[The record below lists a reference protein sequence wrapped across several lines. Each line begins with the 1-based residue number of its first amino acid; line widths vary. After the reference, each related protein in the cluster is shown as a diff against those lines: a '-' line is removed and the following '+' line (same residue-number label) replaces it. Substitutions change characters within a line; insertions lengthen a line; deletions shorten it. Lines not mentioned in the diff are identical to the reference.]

1 MNSDPLPPRKGGG
14 RRLVVLLLA
23 VAGGVVAAQSP
34 AWASAMGTAAVLYTL
49 MSTGNPNRR
58 S

>member
-1 MNSDPLPPRKGGG
+1 MNSNPLTPRKGGG
-14 RRLVVLLLA
+14 QRLVVLLLTI
-23 VAGGVVAAQSP
+23 AGGGIAAQSQ
-34 AWASAMGTAAVLYTL
+34 AWASALGTAAALYTV